1 MPLSLSQLERHLL
14 GAAEVLRGPLS
25 PHQYQDYLLPFVF
38 LKHASDVPRP
48 TPSLL
53 RKGDSHVHH
62 APQTS
67 APRAPKASHGALRRG
82 PNEPH
87 RPCPEHR

>member
-38 LKHASDVPRP
+38 LKHASD
-48 TPSLL
+48 
-53 RKGDSHVHH
+53 
-62 APQTS
+62 
-67 APRAPKASHGALRRG
+67 
-82 PNEPH
+82 
-87 RPCPEHR
+87 